1 MAIGVSELAKLGNIS
16 IPSTKNSASG
26 SASIFDEVYQSAMGM
41 FSETNQ
47 LQKSAEQMSTDF
59 ALGKITNVHDVMIA
73 QEKASVALQYT
84 VKMKN
89 AVLDA
94 YNEIMRM
101 QM

>member
-1 MAIGVSELAKLGNIS
+1 MAIGVSELAKIGNIS
-16 IPSTKNSASG
+16 IPSPRNDGVG
-26 SASIFDEVYQSAMGM
+26 SSSVFDEVYKSAMGM

-47 LQKSAEQMSTDF
+47 LQKNAEKMSTDF

-73 QEKASVALQYT
+73 QEKASIALQYT

-101 QM
+101 QI